1 MAEAS
6 RGRGQPGPAA
16 DKAATGGQ
24 RTRQQSGK
32 QDKEDTKTMAELT
45 IRPDE
50 IRDALANFV
59 QAYEPKGAS
68 RQEVGVVADAGDGI
82 AHVEG
87 LPSAM
92 ANELLE
98 FPGGIRGLALNLDVR
113 EIGVV
118 ILGDFSKVEEGQQ
131 VRRTG
136 EVLSV
141 PVGDGFL
148 GRVVD
153 PLGVPLDGK
162 GDIEDTVLRALELQ
176 APSVVQRAKV
186 SQPLQTGIKAIDA
199 MTPVGRGQRE
209 LIIGDRQT
217 GKTAIA
223 IDTILNQKENWES
236 GDPERQVKCIYVAI
250 GQKGSTTA
258 QVRQALEDAGAMAYT
273 TIVAA
278 PASDPA
284 GYKYIAPY
292 TGSAI
297 GQHWM
302 YAGQHVLII
311 FDDLSKQA
319 EAYRAISLLLR
330 RPPGREAYPGDVF
343 YLHSR
348 LLERCAKLSDDLGGG
363 SLTGLPIIETKANDI
378 SAYIPTNVISITDG
392 QIFLE
397 TDLFNSGVR
406 PAINVGRSVSRVGG
420 DAQIKAMK
428 TVAGGLKLALS
439 QYRDL
444 EAFAAFSSDLDPVSR
459 AQLDRGAR
467 LVELLKQPQYSPLP
481 VERQVVSVWA
491 GTNGYLDD
499 VPVDDVRRFEDEF
512 LDYLQRNHDGV
523 YASIRETRQL
533 NDDTATMLKDAI
545 EEFRRQFEVSGGG
558 TLGSD
563 DDEPEGGREGEGERA
578 RDSDRDHEGDSDRE
592 ADGDRARQSDDRA
605 REGGSDGD
613 RTRGGDGDEPAEPM
627 DEDRVEREKVTR
639 RPPPRAAE

>member
-1 MAEAS
+1 
-6 RGRGQPGPAA
+6 
-16 DKAATGGQ
+16 
-24 RTRQQSGK
+24 
-32 QDKEDTKTMAELT
+32 MAELT

-50 IRDALANFV
+50 IRDALASFV
-59 QAYEPKGAS
+59 QAYQPDAAS
-68 RQEVGVVADAGDGI
+68 REEVGIVAEAGDGI
-82 AHVEG
+82 ARVEG

-118 ILGDFSKVEEGQQ
+118 ILGDFSKIDEGQQ

-153 PLGVPLDGK
+153 PLGNPMDGK
-162 GDIEDTVLRALELQ
+162 GEIEGTQLRALEVQ
-176 APSVVQRAKV
+176 APSVVKRQKV
-186 SQPLQTGIKAIDA
+186 KEPLQTGIKPIDA
-199 MTPVGRGQRE
+199 ITPIGRGQRE

-223 IDTILNQKENWES
+223 VDTIINQRANWES
-236 GDPERQVKCIYVAI
+236 GDPARQVKCVYVAI

-258 QVRQALEDAGAMAYT
+258 QVKQALEDAGAMEYT
-273 TIVAA
+273 AIVAA

-284 GYKYIAPY
+284 GFKYIAPY

-319 EAYRAISLLLR
+319 EAYRTVSLLLR

-348 LLERCAKLSDDLGGG
+348 LLERCAKLSDDMGGG
-363 SLTGLPIIETKANDI
+363 SLTGLPIVETKANDI

-428 TVAGGLKLALS
+428 KVAGGLKLALS

-444 EAFAAFSSDLDPVSR
+444 EAFASFASDLDAASR

-481 VERQVVSVWA
+481 VERQVVVIWA
-491 GTNGYLDD
+491 GTSGYLDD
-499 VPVDDVRRFEDEF
+499 VPVDDIGRFQEEF
-512 LDYLQRNHDGV
+512 IDSVQRKRPGIYD
-523 YASIRETRQL
+523 AIRETGEL
-533 NDDTATMLKDAI
+533 SDDTATALKDAI
-545 EEFRRQFEVSGGG
+545 DEFRRGFEISGGEM
-558 TLGSD
+558 LVKEEPVEPLPD
-563 DDEPEGGREGEGERA
+563 DQAER
-578 RDSDRDHEGDSDRE
+578 D
-592 ADGDRARQSDDRA
+592 
-605 REGGSDGD
+605 
-613 RTRGGDGDEPAEPM
+613 T
-627 DEDRVEREKVTR
+627 VTR
-639 RPPPRAAE
+639 YVPPPAPEQ